1 MSPTATKLGYAL
13 LLVFLGSVNPL
24 SAAFLTVTAN
34 TCRYDQPC
42 DFAPGQQANAAGVTI
57 GSSLSRNYS
66 FPSSPGYNFGY
77 SVGASAR
84 SETNGPGNLRAYASV
99 GGFALIPAPESNVT
113 ITFSAASGVQIEDEF
128 TMPYTGSFRYEWE
141 VTGTGLVSYS
151 APGTPQQASAGAA
164 VSFTCQAVG
173 AFGAGFAVRPCLT
186 GNAPAPPP
194 GSNFVS
200 VTRNLTNQTFAE
212 TIVFN
217 APFLTNSKTTVVLGF
232 GASAG
237 MGFGVGTPTGILN
250 GLATSDFL
258 STAKLKSFAVLD
270 ANGNV
275 VSNPTVNPSS
285 GFDYFNLGVN
295 DPPNTG
301 VPEPSYFWLL
311 GCGLAGIALR
321 RRAR

>member
-1 MSPTATKLGYAL
+1 MSPLATKLGYTFL
-13 LLVFLGSVNPL
+13 FVLLGSANPL
-24 SAAFLTVTAN
+24 SAAFLTVTSS

-99 GGFALIPAPESNVT
+99 GGFALIPAPESNLAV
-113 ITFSAASGVQIEDEF
+113 TFSASSGIRIEDEF
-128 TMPYTGSFRYEWE
+128 TMPYSGSFRYEWE
-141 VTGTGLVSYS
+141 VTGTGFVSYS
-151 APGTPQQASAGAA
+151 APGTPEQASAGAA
-164 VSFTCQAVG
+164 IGFTCQAVG
-173 AFGAGFAVRPCLT
+173 AFGAGFAVRPCRT
-186 GNAPAPPP
+186 PNAPEPPP

-200 VTRNLTNQTFAE
+200 VTRNLTNQAFAE
-212 TIVFN
+212 TVIFN
-217 APFLTNSKTTVVLGF
+217 APFLANSKTTVVLAF
-232 GASAG
+232 STSAG
-237 MGFGVGTPTGILN
+237 MGFLFGTPTGTLN
-250 GLATSDFL
+250 GLATADFFN
-258 STAKLKSFAVLD
+258 TAKLKSFAVLD

-275 VSNPTVNPSS
+275 ISNPTLNPSS